1 MALLVSLILWKNSF
15 FAKVR
20 RLYLIGEFNNIN
32 GLLNHAVVKYRG
44 YPVGRV
50 TDIRPQPDV
59 IEVEFFVR
67 QKYQLPLVQQLRLSL
82 MGWLVKSTWKS
93 FQMMHRVVYK
103 DGDRLIGYATSGLSD
118 FIDVGTQ
125 NLMELKAIL
134 ATMSEVFGNEEI
146 SNALK
151 EVVFSMKGTAENIEK
166 VVVELNKIS
175 KL

>member
-1 MALLVSLILWKNSF
+1 MSLILWKNSF
-15 FAKVR
+15 FAKVQS
-20 RLYLIGEFNNIN
+20 YTLIGEFNNIN

-59 IEVEFFVR
+59 IEVEFFVHER
-67 QKYQLPLVQQLRLSL
+67 YQLPVGSTVKVVFDGLVGEKYMEIIPNDRTEL
-82 MGWLVKSTWKS
+82 T
-93 FQMMHRVVYK
+93 YK

-151 EVVFSMKGTAENIEK
+151 
-166 VVVELNKIS
+166 
-175 KL
+175 KLYLV